1 MEHIPDERL
10 IVDAKA
16 GSLEAFERL
25 FDRYK
30 KQILNFVYRLI
41 GNRETAEDVT
51 QEAFIKAYR
60 NLDVFDPQ
68 KKFTSWLY
76 TIARNLAKNALR
88 DRKYFRDVSLDA
100 DIESDGRSIT
110 LKDMIADSSKRPDV
124 IMRDGELQRQ
134 VEVVLAS
141 LPVEFRE
148 IITLCCIQKMPQKEA
163 ARIIGCSVPTV
174 SLRLEKAKQ
183 SFLKKIGIT

>member
-148 IITLCCIQKMPQKEA
+148 IITLCCIQKMPQ
-163 ARIIGCSVPTV
+163 
-174 SLRLEKAKQ
+174 
-183 SFLKKIGIT
+183 